1 MNERQN
7 MIEQIKPR
15 IVRATLAPIGD
26 GVVVVYANQ
35 SIIKVD
41 SSNLKTDVLKL
52 RGVTTRLFESVSEE
66 LKSVQQMEKEALTEA
81 VKALADAEE
90 ISSEHSEELE
100 AAKVQDPPSKPS
112 EELEAAKV
120 QEAVSIAA
128 DIAMKKL
135 TDEVNVK
142 AEDLKAPSLTE
153 AEALWAAAAVVEEPK
168 LENLD
173 KVPSEPPS
181 KPVEQLKEEPTAQ
194 PEATPPKEATKAPVK
209 PAPKAPAKQAKK

>member
-1 MNERQN
+1 
-7 MIEQIKPR
+7 
-15 IVRATLAPIGD
+15 
-26 GVVVVYANQ
+26 
-35 SIIKVD
+35 
-41 SSNLKTDVLKL
+41 
-52 RGVTTRLFESVSEE
+52 
-66 LKSVQQMEKEALTEA
+66 
-81 VKALADAEE
+81 
-90 ISSEHSEELE
+90 
-100 AAKVQDPPSKPS
+100 
-112 EELEAAKV
+112 LEAAKV